1 MLLIS
6 KNLSYFST
14 LIFANTFLY
23 LQILSNSLKNHF
35 YLPIPILKKIFT
47 QTLFMLTDL
56 EKLLF
61 LCEASEDNFLFYKL
75 ISKRLSVAVSSGPFG
90 LALDRSVE
98 PSVTY
103 AGIHS
108 GNTYK
113 ILLELPH
120 SLIGFSRVPLE
131 CKPCKCRAFTLF
143 STPSP

>member
-6 KNLSYFST
+6 RNLSYFSA

-23 LQILSNSLKNHF
+23 LQILSNSLKNHL

-75 ISKRLSVAVSSGPFG
+75 ICKRLSVALSSGPFG
-90 LALDRSVE
+90 LHWIEVWSPQSHML
-98 PSVTY
+98 
-103 AGIHS
+103 
-108 GNTYK
+108 
-113 ILLELPH
+113 
-120 SLIGFSRVPLE
+120 
-131 CKPCKCRAFTLF
+131 AFTQETLTK
-143 STPSP
+143 SYWNCLTH